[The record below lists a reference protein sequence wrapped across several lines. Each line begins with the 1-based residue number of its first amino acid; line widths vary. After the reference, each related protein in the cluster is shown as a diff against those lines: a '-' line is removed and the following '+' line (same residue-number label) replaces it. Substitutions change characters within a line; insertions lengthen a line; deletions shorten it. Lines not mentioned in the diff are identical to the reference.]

1 MTAKIAS
8 QIAPQIAPLRP
19 LKRGLLAVFGY
30 PFHLVTLFATMLAM
44 VYVVVL
50 PPGRPALTYSLAA
63 ALVLIALVAIVARAR
78 QLSRVRGRSRAV
90 IAALGSTT
98 ADLPLD
104 LPFDLRAR
112 MPVVIVIGDALA
124 DLFNREGH
132 ENGLAQIGDGA
143 IWLRAD
149 RLQDLPSLTFA
160 IKQWRDGRAPDAVVL
175 SIAPALH
182 ATEDALKQH
191 LSRARQA
198 VSDASRMLGER
209 LPGYI
214 AIYQRLTAIGAS
226 HGAPSWYGVS
236 STTRL
241 QNALRFEAVI
251 RAAETKASAT
261 GAQAQPQP
269 AEPPQAEPQQIEP
282 PQAQSPQ
289 AEPQQVESP
298 QAKPQQTLSNP
309 IPAARAAR
317 LASLIDWTDRVVISA
332 LADRRHPAAPWALYG
347 AGWID
352 CGPAS
357 HPDAPW
363 MRDMAVRTH
372 VHPAPLPA
380 SSSPWPL
387 PQPLLEALPK
397 RPRTSPSHAALLH
410 AFALLAVAI
419 ALAMSS
425 AALQNQRIVARI
437 GAELGRFEAIP
448 ATHDNAR
455 RDALQ
460 TLIAERDQFDRYARM
475 GVPLSLSF
483 GMYRGAA
490 LIPVLENAIASYQA
504 PLSPPPVV
512 TLDSM
517 SLFDSGQSAL
527 KAGSTRA
534 IVAAL
539 DLIKAHPDK
548 RILVAGYT
556 DNVGNP
562 DSNQR
567 LSVARASAVRDW
579 LIDASGLSATRF
591 AIQGYGE
598 TRPLANNS
606 TNAGRAR
613 NRRVEITLVP
623 DTSAAT
629 GT

>member
-1 MTAKIAS
+1 MTAK
-8 QIAPQIAPLRP
+8 IAPQIAPEIAPLRT
-19 LKRGLLAVFGY
+19 LKRVPLVGFGY
-30 PFHLVTLFATMLAM
+30 PFHLVTRFATMLAM
-44 VYVVVL
+44 AYVFVL
-50 PPGRPALTYSLAA
+50 PPGRPGLTYSLAA
-63 ALVLIALVAIVARAR
+63 ALVLIELVAIVARTW
-78 QLSRVRGRSRAV
+78 QLSRVRARSRAV

-98 ADLPLD
+98 ADLPLG
-104 LPFDLRAR
+104 LPFDLRAH
-112 MPVVIVIGDALA
+112 MPVVMVIGDALA

-132 ENGLAQIGDGA
+132 EKGLAQIGDGA
-143 IWLRAD
+143 IWLRVD
-149 RLQDLPSLTFA
+149 RLQDLPSLA
-160 IKQWRDGRAPDAVVL
+160 IAIRQWRDGRAPDAVVL

-182 ATEDALKQH
+182 ATEDALKQQ

-198 VSDASRMLGER
+198 VCDASRMLGER

-214 AIYQRLTAIGAS
+214 AMYQRLTAIGVS

-236 STTRL
+236 SATRL
-241 QNALRFEAVI
+241 QDARRFEAVI
-251 RAAETKASAT
+251 CAAETEAAAT
-261 GAQAQPQP
+261 GAQAQT
-269 AEPPQAEPQQIEP
+269 PQAK
-282 PQAQSPQ
+282 
-289 AEPQQVESP
+289 PQQVAPP
-298 QAKPQQTLSNP
+298 QAKPQQTHGNP
-309 IPAARAAR
+309 ISAARAAT

-363 MRDMAVRTH
+363 MRDIAVRTR

-387 PQPLLEALPK
+387 PQPLLAALPN
-397 RPRTSPSHAALLH
+397 RPRTSPRRAALLQV
-410 AFALLAVAI
+410 AALLAVAI

-425 AALQNQRIVARI
+425 AAHQNQRIAARV
-437 GAELGRFEAIP
+437 GAELGRFGAIP
-448 ATHDNAR
+448 ATHDDAR

-490 LIPVLENAIASYQA
+490 LIPVLENAIASYRA
-504 PLSPPPVV
+504 PLSPPSVV

-517 SLFDSGQSAL
+517 SLFDSGQSVL